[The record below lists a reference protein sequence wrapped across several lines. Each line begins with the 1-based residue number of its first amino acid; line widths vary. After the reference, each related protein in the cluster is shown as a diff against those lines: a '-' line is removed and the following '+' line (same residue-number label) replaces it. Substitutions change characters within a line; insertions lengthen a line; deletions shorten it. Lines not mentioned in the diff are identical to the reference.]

1 MNRLARTAEN
11 VDSAKRRLSDGQYL
25 KKDNQN
31 RNTNENSKN
40 NNNNSENSKGRRSKD
55 ATDDESDE
63 YPTVDFVNISYGYKR
78 RITLN
83 PFSTVQHIRKF
94 LDDRIKLD
102 YLDDFSLAVAQQQF
116 RDNLQSQDHN
126 NLDPFS
132 GNRSRRNRRTHRKST
147 SSEISRAA
155 SPINPKLD
163 DLPKSIEEL
172 PRVSY
177 EEALESIKLQQTVKV
192 DKRWLGLKKE
202 ELKKEEENDENNEEN
217 NEYDEILGFLTTEG
231 ECIQAFSYEHI
242 NFLNVYSQANTLK
255 FMEAGGKLTR
265 ENNNFYLAILRV
277 DQGEINAITPLFLH
291 PTRLVEL
298 LPACRDWLRQYT
310 VALKR
315 KKDAM
320 ARMKSMDEKR
330 KSKK

>member
-1 MNRLARTAEN
+1 MNRIARTADT

-25 KKDNQN
+25 KKENQN
-31 RNTNENSKN
+31 RDKTENSKN
-40 NNNNSENSKGRRSKD
+40 NNNSESKTKNYKN

-63 YPTVDFVNISYGYKR
+63 NPTVDFVNISYGYKR

-116 RDNLQSQDHN
+116 RDNLQSQDNN

-132 GNRSRRNRRTHRKST
+132 GNRGRRNRRTHRKST
-147 SSEISRAA
+147 SSDISRAA
-155 SPINPKLD
+155 SPKHQLD

-177 EEALESIKLQQTVKV
+177 EEAIESIKLQQTVKV

-202 ELKKEEENDENNEEN
+202 DLKKEEENDENNEEN
-217 NEYDEILGFLTTEG
+217 NDYDEILGFLTTEG
-231 ECIQAFSYEHI
+231 ECIQAFSLDQTK
-242 NFLNVYSQANTLK
+242 FLKVYSQANTLK

-265 ENNNFYLAILRV
+265 ENNNFYLAIIRV
-277 DQGEINAITPLFLH
+277 DEGEINAITPLFLH
-291 PTRLVEL
+291 PTKLVEL

-310 VALKR
+310 VSLKR
-315 KKDAM
+315 KKEAI
-320 ARMKSMDEKR
+320 ARMKSMEEK
-330 KSKK
+330 KKKK